1 MQQHQVLVGQLAHD
15 AGGLQEGLRGRW
27 GQGAAGRRRVGA
39 EGPPAHLGAVAVAA
53 VHHLEHHG
61 GLVELVILLVP
72 LDALVDVGEGTL
84 PQALALP
91 WDGMLGWEGPPW
103 PPAPPT
109 PSCCTRMRLSGS
121 ILWNVSW
128 LGLRRGAGGELGG
141 RGRPLRTISRLDFSG
156 GGGGG
161 GMRGVAVTS

>member
-1 MQQHQVLVGQLAHD
+1 M
-15 AGGLQEGLRGRW
+15 
-27 GQGAAGRRRVGA
+27 
-39 EGPPAHLGAVAVAA
+39 AA

-72 LDALVDVGEGTL
+72 LDALIDVGEGTL

-141 RGRPLRTISRLDFSG
+141 HGRPLRTISRLDFSG
-156 GGGGG
+156 GGGGRDARG
-161 GMRGVAVTS
+161 GCDVITPAL